1 MLNYTY
7 KIDSIQKNSKFLIEN
22 LTEEISDYFSNVE
35 LLSLSLL
42 TKTNFEEINND
53 FKTIGFKYLNS
64 IQNIRKEKFT
74 KNELDLIL
82 DSFSELV
89 LNNKNFSNSELFP
102 NAGIPLMENK
112 LQVWMLMNGK
122 YFLLIP
128 NSMKKTLD
136 LQFYFK

>member
-7 KIDSIQKNSKFLIEN
+7 KIDSIQKNSKFIIEN
-22 LTEEISDYFSNVE
+22 LFEQIFDFSNVE

-42 TKTNFEEINND
+42 TKTNFEEINKD

-64 IQNIRKEKFT
+64 ILNIRLEEFT
-74 KNELDLIL
+74 KNELDLIF
-82 DSFSELV
+82 DSFFELV
-89 LNNKNFSNSELFP
+89 LKNKNFSNSELFP
-102 NAGIPLMENK
+102 STGIPLMENK

-136 LQFYFK
+136 LQFHFK

>member
-74 KNELDLIL
+74 NNELDLIL

>member
-7 KIDSIQKNSKFLIEN
+7 KIDSIQKNSKFIIEN
-22 LTEEISDYFSNVE
+22 LFEQIFDFSNVE

-42 TKTNFEEINND
+42 TKTNFEEINKD

-64 IQNIRKEKFT
+64 ILNIRLEEFT
-74 KNELDLIL
+74 KNELDLIF
-82 DSFSELV
+82 DSFFELV
-89 LNNKNFSNSELFP
+89 LKNKNFSNSELFP
-102 NAGIPLMENK
+102 SARIPLMENK

-136 LQFYFK
+136 LQFHFK